1 MLGDRR
7 AYATIP
13 ATDLDRAKRWY
24 QEKLGLTPVREI
36 PGAGA
41 VYKTGEGTGFLLY
54 PTPNAG
60 KAPNTLMSFGANDI
74 VADVAAL
81 KKRGVVF
88 EEYDMPGLKTVDS
101 IATLGDVR
109 GAWFKDSEGNI
120 LAIGEDPV

>member
-1 MLGDRR
+1 MLGSRR
-7 AYATIP
+7 ALATIP
-13 ATDLDRAKRWY
+13 ATDLERAKRWY
-24 QEKLGLTPVREI
+24 QEKLGLTPIREI

-41 VYKTGEGTGFLLY
+41 MYKAGEGTGFLLY

-60 KAPNTLMSFGANDI
+60 KAPNTLMSFYTGDI

-88 EEYDMPGLKTVDS
+88 EEYDMPGLKTVNS
-101 IATLGDVR
+101 IAKLGNLR

-120 LAIGEDPV
+120 LAIGEEPV